1 MTSIYPAK
9 GALSFDEIKNKLLS
23 FPTPLTETSS
33 PNDAALTDPIS
44 TLYLHPAFEALLHIL
59 NQDLAS
65 AHFLVRHMQSEP
77 EIEGMWIHGILHRI
91 EGDVDNARAWYADVC
106 KTDVFEQVWGKSSD
120 EEEEEAESDKDSVRT
135 GKLPSQIKAREFL
148 NCVEALRNGDANAK
162 QELEKDARREVET
175 LLEWCTQKFGT
186 EKNLDASKAWVQPGG
201 NSDVG
206 QKKQSMLTGGDG
218 FRKF

>member
-9 GALSFDEIKNKLLS
+9 APLSFDEIRDKLLS

-33 PNDAALTDPIS
+33 PNDATLTDPIS
-44 TLYLHPAFEALLHIL
+44 TLFLHPAFEALLHIL
-59 NQDLAS
+59 NQDLTS

-77 EIEGMWIHGILHRI
+77 ETEGMWIHGILHRI
-91 EGDVDNARAWYADVC
+91 EGDADNARAWYADVC
-106 KTDVFEQVWGKSSD
+106 ETDVFEQVWGKSI
-120 EEEEEAESDKDSVRT
+120 EEEKQEAEADKDEVRT
-135 GKLPSQIKAREFL
+135 GKLPNQRKAREFL
-148 NCVEALRNGDANAK
+148 DCVEALRNGDANAK

-186 EKNLDASKAWVQPGG
+186 EKKLNASTAWVQPGG
-201 NSDVG
+201 DSDVG
-206 QKKQSMLTGGDG
+206 QEKQSMLTGGDG

>member
-1 MTSIYPAK
+1 MTSIYLAK
-9 GALSFDEIKNKLLS
+9 GPLSFDEIKEKLLS
-23 FPTPLTETSS
+23 FPTPLIETSS
-33 PNDAALTDPIS
+33 PNDAALTDAIS

-65 AHFLVRHMQSEP
+65 AHFLVRHMQCEP

-91 EGDVDNARAWYADVC
+91 EGDVQNARAWYADVC
-106 KTDVFEQVWGKSSD
+106 ETDVFEKVWGKSS
-120 EEEEEAESDKDSVRT
+120 EEEKNEADAEKDGVRT
-135 GKLPSQIKAREFL
+135 GKLPNQRKAREFL
-148 NCVEALRNGDANAK
+148 DCVEAVRDGDLNAK

-175 LLEWCTQKFGT
+175 LLEWCGQKFGT